1 MRNACG
7 MNDISLDSAELNGR
21 WRFDW
26 LLPTLFQPRRT
37 FARIAVAETTVW
49 QTPILILVLS
59 GLIRTLVNGSVKA
72 AANLAAANSGAPP
85 PGFEY
90 YTPEQQAQLQQAMAA
105 TSGPVF
111 TYLLPAVVTVLG
123 VYLGWLILGWVIH
136 LGLTLMGGRGS
147 SRQALNV
154 VAWTLLPFAIRDV
167 VRITAMWLTGQPL
180 TTLGLSGFAPAGD
193 GNLTIYLT
201 ALLSFV
207 DIYLLWHI
215 LLLLIGVRAAETI
228 GRAKAWSVV
237 LLVTIASLLIRA
249 LPALIA
255 AQFSGLTVV
264 RPFF

>member
-1 MRNACG
+1 
-7 MNDISLDSAELNGR
+7 MNELSLDSAEQNGR

-26 LLPTLFQPRRT
+26 LLPALFKPRRT
-37 FARIAVAETTVW
+37 FARIAAVETAVW
-49 QTPILILVLS
+49 QTPILILILS
-59 GLIRTLVNGSVKA
+59 ALIRTLVNGSVKA
-72 AANLAAANSGAPP
+72 AANSGAPP
-85 PGFEY
+85 VGFEY

-147 SRQALNV
+147 SRQALNI
-154 VAWTLLPFAIRDV
+154 VAWSLLPFAIRDV
-167 VRITAMWLTGQPL
+167 VRIAAMWITGQPL
-180 TTLGLSGFAPAGD
+180 SALGLAGFAPDGD
-193 GNLTIYLT
+193 GNLAIYLT
-201 ALLSFV
+201 ALLSFI

-228 GRAKAWSVV
+228 SRVKAWSVV
-237 LLVTIASLLIRA
+237 LFTVIAFLLIRA
-249 LPALIA
+249 LPALLA
-255 AQFSGLTVV
+255 AQFSELTVV